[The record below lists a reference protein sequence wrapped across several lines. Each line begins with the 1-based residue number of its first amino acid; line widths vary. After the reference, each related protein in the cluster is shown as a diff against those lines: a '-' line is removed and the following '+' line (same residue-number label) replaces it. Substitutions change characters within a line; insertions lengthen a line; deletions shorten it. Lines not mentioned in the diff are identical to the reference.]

1 MSKLM
6 QHFPRRIRVLAVA
19 LLAAALPAAAQAAV
33 QSLACGLWSE
43 EADGTWDALRYVDG
57 ATGATESRD
66 TYQWISKQV
75 SLGTGATFSWNLT
88 YHWPRDATRQKAVPE
103 RDVVVGMDFRFN
115 AKEIGQ
121 PLKDPGHTWIHLYRF
136 ADPARRFSVHSTSLT
151 NTMDWTRLQDGSLYG
166 RALLSLDTVL
176 AFGTDLDALVWNIRR
191 GPDPLGVTESE
202 FAGALP
208 VLAMRG
214 KMARVPQLRLAL
226 DRKAANF
233 RSECKAPIMM
243 GQ

>member
-1 MSKLM
+1 M
-6 QHFPRRIRVLAVA
+6 
-19 LLAAALPAAAQAAV
+19 
-33 QSLACGLWSE
+33 E
-43 EADGTWDALRYVDG
+43 
-57 ATGATESRD
+57 
-66 TYQWISKQV
+66 
-75 SLGTGATFSWNLT
+75 
-88 YHWPRDATRQKAVPE
+88 
-103 RDVVVGMDFRFN
+103 FRFN

-121 PLKDPGHTWIHLYRF
+121 PLKDPGHTWIHLYRS
-136 ADPARRFSVHSTSLT
+136 ADPARQFSVHSTSLT

-191 GPDPLGVTESE
+191 GPDPLGVTQSE

-208 VLAMRG
+208 VSAMRG
-214 KMARVPQLRLAL
+214 KMARVPQLRVAL

-233 RSECKAPIMM
+233 RSECKAPIMV